1 MSCPV
6 IELAQQL
13 ISRPSVSPDDQGCQQ
28 LIIERL
34 APLGFTIEKMP
45 FGQTENL
52 WACRGG
58 EEKPSHLQD
67 IPMLCLLALM
77 HYGIIHLLSR
87 LFVMECYMVEVPP
100 I

>member
-34 APLGFTIEKMP
+34 APLGFTIEK
-45 FGQTENL
+45 
-52 WACRGG
+52 
-58 EEKPSHLQD
+58 
-67 IPMLCLLALM
+67 CLLVRPKIFGHVVVVRRNPRICRTYRCCA
-77 HYGIIHLLSR
+77 SWR
-87 LFVMECYMVEVPP
+87 
-100 I
+100 

>member
-58 EEKPSHLQD
+58 EGET
-67 IPMLCLLALM
+67 LAFAG
-77 HYGIIHLLSR
+77 HTD
-87 LFVMECYMVEVPP
+87 VVPP
-100 I
+100 GANALWDHPGSALNNIAIRQP